1 MKQKMIDMLKF
12 RPHHFLCT
20 IGYEGK
26 GYSEPFTDNYDK
38 IAEQLRVPD
47 GDQTEIQVVFHTDDI
62 CAPCPHQR
70 GLLCAT
76 QKKIASLDR
85 RHCDALNL
93 MENEILMWVDAKKR
107 IKQKISIDTF
117 HEICK
122 GCQWKALGVC
132 EEALRKLHENNE
144 L

>member
-1 MKQKMIDMLKF
+1 MLKF

-26 GYSEPFTDNYDK
+26 GYSKPFTDNYDQ
-38 IAEQLRVPD
+38 IAERLRAPD
-47 GDQTEIQVVFHTDDI
+47 GDQTNIQVVFHTDDI

-76 QKKIASLDR
+76 QQKISSLDA
-85 RHCDALNL
+85 RHTKALNL
-93 MENEILMWVDAKKR
+93 QNNEILSWGEAKER

-122 GCQWKALGVC
+122 GCQWKALGIC
-132 EEALRKLHENNE
+132 EKALNKLHNN
-144 L
+144 